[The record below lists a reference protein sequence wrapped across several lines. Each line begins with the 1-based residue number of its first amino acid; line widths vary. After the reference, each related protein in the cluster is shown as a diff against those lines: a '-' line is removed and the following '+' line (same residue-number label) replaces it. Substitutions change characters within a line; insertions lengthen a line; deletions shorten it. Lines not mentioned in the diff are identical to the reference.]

1 MDRTLRR
8 YGGADMD
15 LQIRRQAAERE
26 IPAAVHTVDSSGSR
40 AAACFFIAA
49 ALVHTGGFVV

>member
-1 MDRTLRR
+1 MRR
-8 YGGADMD
+8 YGGAGMD